1 MAEVSSTNCRSSK
14 RARMALNKSSASST
28 GVAGLLRH
36 LHAAQRRQQPRLMGC
51 DSHRLRHAPNLPPHR
66 PVNRARE
73 HVSLL
78 IADSL
83 DACHTSILLQVETQP
98 RPQPLAPASEAR
110 PGQAEA
116 CPPRAKPAPD
126 RVKPVPT
133 SPR

>member
-83 DACHTSILLQVETQP
+83 DACHTSILLQVETNPGPSPWP
-98 RPQPLAPASEAR
+98 R
-110 PGQAEA
+110 
-116 CPPRAKPAPD
+116 RAKLALD
-126 RVKPVPT
+126 RLKPVPPCHRMPYPYELKT
-133 SPR
+133 AR